1 MNFALFRRHA
11 VKAAAGLFLLSGILF
26 VNPGESLAASKGAEV
41 QTRSSYM
48 VTIAAPSVEVHLSA
62 NEHSRSVGQVKRGQ
76 TYEVLSNQGNGWVKI
91 STGSG
96 EGYIKTSGKASLVE
110 KNRETVDL
118 SARQRRQTV
127 EFALQFVGG
136 TYVFGGVDPNNGVD
150 CSGFT
155 RYILQNTASISLPHS
170 SKGQSNYGTE
180 VSEEE
185 MQPGD
190 LIFFQGTYN
199 TSGAS
204 HVGIYV
210 GNGMMIHCG
219 DPISYANIN
228 TSYWQQHFYTFGRL
242 P

>member
-1 MNFALFRRHA
+1 MKFALLQRHA

-62 NEHSRSVGQVKRGQ
+62 NEHSRSVGQVRRGQ

-155 RYILQNTASISLPHS
+155 RYVYQHGLGISLSRS
-170 SKGQSNYGTE
+170 SGSQASQGTAI
-180 VSEEE
+180 SASQ

-190 LIFFQGTYN
+190 LLFYG
-199 TSGAS
+199 SGKSINHVAMYIGDGKIVHAS
-204 HVGIYV
+204 TEATGIKVSNWNYKNPV
-210 GNGMMIHCG
+210 KIVSVLG
-219 DPISYANIN
+219 
-228 TSYWQQHFYTFGRL
+228 
-242 P
+242 

>member
-136 TYVFGGVDPNNGVD
+136 TYVFGGVDPNNGVV

-190 LIFFQGTYN
+190 LIFYGDDAGIN
-199 TSGAS
+199 
-204 HVGIYV
+204 HVAMYI
-210 GNGMMIHCG
+210 GNGQIVHASTEATG
-219 DPISYANIN
+219 IK
-228 TSYWQQHFYTFGRL
+228 TSPYNYRKPVKIVSVL
-242 P
+242 S

>member
-48 VTIAAPSVEVHLSA
+48 VTIAAP
-62 NEHSRSVGQVKRGQ
+62 SVGQVKRGQ

-190 LIFFQGTYN
+190 LIFYGDDAGIN
-199 TSGAS
+199 
-204 HVGIYV
+204 HVAMYI
-210 GNGMMIHCG
+210 GNGQIVHASTEATG
-219 DPISYANIN
+219 IK
-228 TSYWQQHFYTFGRL
+228 TSPYNYRKPVKTVSVL
-242 P
+242 S

>member
-26 VNPGESLAASKGAEV
+26 VNPIDGMAASKNAEV

-155 RYILQNTASISLPHS
+155 RYVYQNGLGISLNRSSGSQAAQGTSISAS
-170 SKGQSNYGTE
+170 Q
-180 VSEEE
+180 

-190 LIFFQGTYN
+190 LLFYG
-199 TSGAS
+199 SGKSINHVAMYIGDGKIVHAS
-204 HVGIYV
+204 TEATGIKVSNWNYRNPV
-210 GNGMMIHCG
+210 KIVSMLG
-219 DPISYANIN
+219 
-228 TSYWQQHFYTFGRL
+228 
-242 P
+242 

>member
-1 MNFALFRRHA
+1 MNFTLFRRHA

-26 VNPGESLAASKGAEV
+26 VNLGESLAASKGAEV

-155 RYILQNTASISLPHS
+155 RYVYQPGLGISLNRS
-170 SKGQSNYGTE
+170 SGSQASQGTA
-180 VSEEE
+180 VSASD

-190 LIFFQGTYN
+190 LLFYG
-199 TSGAS
+199 SGKGINHVAMYIGDGKIVHAS
-204 HVGIYV
+204 TEATGIKVSNWNYRNPV
-210 GNGMMIHCG
+210 KIVSMLG
-219 DPISYANIN
+219 
-228 TSYWQQHFYTFGRL
+228 
-242 P
+242 

>member
-48 VTIAAPSVEVHLSA
+48 VTIAAP
-62 NEHSRSVGQVKRGQ
+62 SVGQVKRGQ

-190 LIFFQGTYN
+190 LIFYGDDAGIN
-199 TSGAS
+199 
-204 HVGIYV
+204 HVAMYI
-210 GNGMMIHCG
+210 GNGQIVHASTEATG
-219 DPISYANIN
+219 IK
-228 TSYWQQHFYTFGRL
+228 TSPYNYRKPVKIVSVL
-242 P
+242 S

>member
-190 LIFFQGTYN
+190 LIFFTGTYDAGEPV
-199 TSGAS
+199 T
-204 HVGIYV
+204 HIGIYV
-210 GNGMMIHCG
+210 GNGQMIHCG
-219 DPISYANIN
+219 HPVQYTSIN
-228 TSYWQQHFYTFGRL
+228 SPYWQSHFYGFGRW
-242 P
+242 